1 MKKAVSMILAIFM
14 CLTISGCQQEEMKQ
28 TEETQQ
34 PGQTEGAEYVED
46 KPVRYRIACL
56 GDSITEGHEIEDKEN
71 LYVNRLDAEDFVLKA
86 QNVGFTG
93 STIALPPDEVLRN
106 FAFVNRYKSIDK
118 NSALIFVLGGTND
131 YGENVPL
138 GSIAD
143 TDPYTFYGALNS
155 LIECLQAD
163 YPDALL
169 LFATPLQRDDE
180 LSDGPETSPFNAEGL
195 TLEDYRNAIV
205 AVCEERN
212 IEYIDL
218 YNLEGM
224 RLEDETFSEY
234 YVDGLHPNDA
244 GSTYISKPI
253 IEKMREMLGA

>member
-1 MKKAVSMILAIFM
+1 MKNCLQNFLRLMAAVLCFSVLLCLAS
-14 CLTISGCQQEEMKQ
+14 CASSNEKEV
-28 TEETQQ
+28 E
-34 PGQTEGAEYVED
+34 VED

-56 GDSITEGHEIEDKEN
+56 GDSITEGHEVEN
-71 LYVNRLDAEDFVLKA
+71 KDALYVNRLSAEEFIIKA
-86 QNVGFTG
+86 QNVGSSGT
-93 STIALPPDEVLRN
+93 TIALPPDEMLRKL
-106 FAFVNRYKSIDK
+106 AFVNRYKSIDK

-131 YGENVPL
+131 YGQNVPI
-138 GSIAD
+138 GTITD
-143 TDPYTFYGALNS
+143 TDPYTFYGALNT
-155 LIECLQAD
+155 LIDGLQAD

-180 LSDGPETSPFNAEGL
+180 LSDGPETSPYNAEGF
-195 TLEDYRNAIV
+195 TLEDYRDAIV

-253 IEKMREMLGA
+253 IEKVREMLGV